1 MAPDSAERRA
11 ARMFVTP
18 PRQSGGSS
26 TSRGHSRPPVD
37 VGLPTAD
44 LVVRSRNHDVAV
56 TTLGD
61 GPPVML
67 LHGWGGTATDMMPL
81 AVAYAAAGFRAIV
94 FDMPGH
100 GRSTGRESSLV
111 EFLHAIRA
119 VKRALGS
126 PEVIVGHSF
135 GGAAAI
141 FGITE
146 IGLSVRA
153 AVLVS
158 PAPGPAYY
166 VTRFARAVG
175 LPSARTDGMV
185 RKLVERVG
193 RSLESLD
200 ALAAAQHAR
209 VPALVFHDPAD
220 REVPFEFSTKLTD
233 AWPESRLVEAPSLG
247 HKRIL
252 RDPTVIAA
260 AVDFAMSVRHQP
272 VVVQSGAL

>member
-1 MAPDSAERRA
+1 
-11 ARMFVTP
+11 MFATP
-18 PRQSGGSS
+18 PRQKQRSMAARAVSNHLRNGSVPS
-26 TSRGHSRPPVD
+26 
-37 VGLPTAD
+37 AD
-44 LVVRSRNHDVAV
+44 LVVRSGSIDVAV
-56 TTLGD
+56 ATFGEGT
-61 GPPVML
+61 PAMFI
-67 LHGWGGTATDMMPL
+67 HGWGGSAADMMPL
-81 AVAYAAAGFRAIV
+81 AAAYAEAGFRAIV

-111 EFLHAIRA
+111 EFLQAMRS
-119 VKRALGS
+119 VTCALGA
-126 PEVIVGHSF
+126 PELIVGHSF

-146 IGLSVRA
+146 IGLPVRG

-166 VTRFARAVG
+166 VARFARAVG

-185 RKLVERVG
+185 RQLVERVG

-200 ALAAAQHAR
+200 AVVAAQHAT

-220 REVPFEFSTKLTD
+220 REVPFEFSTKIAN
-233 AWPESRLVEAPSLG
+233 AWTGSRLVEAPSLG

-252 RDPTVIAA
+252 RDPAVIAA
-260 AVDFAMSVRHQP
+260 AVEFATSVRR
-272 VVVQSGAL
+272 